1 MLWPKKP
8 EEVEIRDKIKLAR
21 MKDLEIQRYKE
32 ATNKL
37 VFSLYDRDGDGILSI
52 LDLTW
57 CKENFD
63 PTTKFGKEVAI
74 LIHEYMDK
82 NIRPKY
88 VK

>member
-1 MLWPKKP
+1 
-8 EEVEIRDKIKLAR
+8 
-21 MKDLEIQRYKE
+21 MKDDEQKKYRA

-37 VFSLYDRDGDGILSI
+37 AFSLYDRDGDGILSI

-57 CKENFD
+57 CKDNIDSE
-63 PTTKFGKEVAI
+63 TKFGEEVAV
-74 LIHEYMDK
+74 LIHEYMEK